1 MCFVA
6 FSGNGCTGRG
16 ERYAGI
22 LSNLAECMHWHS
34 VGEVVAYGVDKK
46 GDVRN
51 TAYLEPSSGIR
62 FSLNF

>member
-6 FSGNGCTGRG
+6 CSGNGCTGRG
-16 ERYAGI
+16 ERYVGI
-22 LSNLAECMHWHS
+22 LSNFGEYMHWHS

-46 GDVRN
+46 GDGSKYGVSR
-51 TAYLEPSSGIR
+51 TSSGVR